1 VGLLFYHIEQYIG
14 VYGYHAL
21 KSLELL
27 EKVMEWR
34 NQKFEEDI
42 SFYQQEKLL
51 SVVRRLQR
59 KKAEGDKLYA
69 EIRNSFY
76 SILPDW
82 EALITA
88 MRNDRHWNMTLED
101 DENFRRDFK
110 NKVIRIKEALRVI
123 NDNVEKLLSPEL
135 LPVLFIDEV
144 PSRIRIFMD
153 YLPYGFR
160 DAYWFFGEVLEYV
173 EEKEEWAEGRKREE
187 ETGSEE
193 GEEQPVGPVKR
204 AISAIR
210 SLMQRIFPAKTQEEE
225 VSEEA
230 GEDNEATPG

>member
-1 VGLLFYHIEQYIG
+1 MGLLFYHIEQQIG

-21 KSLELL
+21 KSMELL
-27 EKVMEWR
+27 EEVMEWR

-42 SFYQQEKLL
+42 SFYQQEKLW

-69 EIRNSFY
+69 EIRNRFY
-76 SILPDW
+76 SVLPDW

-88 MRNDRHWNMTLED
+88 MRSDRHWNMTLED

-110 NKVIRIKEALRVI
+110 NKVVRIKEALRVI
-123 NDNVEKLLSPEL
+123 NDNIEKLLSPEL
-135 LPVLFIDEV
+135 LPVSDIDKV
-144 PSRIRIFMD
+144 PDRIHTFMT

-160 DAYWFFGEVLEYV
+160 NAHWFFGEVLKFV
-173 EEKEEWAEGRKREE
+173 EEVERWAEKRKREE
-187 ETGSEE
+187 ETSPKEE
-193 GEEQPVGPVKR
+193 EEESVSPVKR

-210 SLMQRIFPAKTQEEE
+210 SLMQRIFSTEEKEKE
-225 VSEEA
+225 VSE
-230 GEDNEATPG
+230 DDKNNEVTPG

>member
-1 VGLLFYHIEQYIG
+1 VGLLFYHIEQRIG

-21 KSLELL
+21 KSMELL
-27 EKVMEWR
+27 EEVMKWR
-34 NQKFEEDI
+34 NQEFEEDI
-42 SFYQQEKLL
+42 SFYQQEKLR

-69 EIRNSFY
+69 EIRDRFY

-88 MRNDRHWNMTLED
+88 MRSDRDWNMTLED

-123 NDNVEKLLSPEL
+123 NDNIEKLLSPEL
-135 LPVLFIDEV
+135 LPVRDIDEV
-144 PSRIRIFMD
+144 PSRIHTFMT
-153 YLPYGFR
+153 YLPYGFKN
-160 DAYWFFGEVLEYV
+160 AHWFFGEVLKYV
-173 EEKEEWAEGRKREE
+173 EETERWAEERKREE
-187 ETGSEE
+187 ETSPKE
-193 GEEQPVGPVKR
+193 GEEQEPVSPVKR

-210 SLMQRIFPAKTQEEE
+210 SLMQRIFPTKEKEEE
-225 VSEEA
+225 VSE
-230 GEDNEATPG
+230 DNENDEVTPG